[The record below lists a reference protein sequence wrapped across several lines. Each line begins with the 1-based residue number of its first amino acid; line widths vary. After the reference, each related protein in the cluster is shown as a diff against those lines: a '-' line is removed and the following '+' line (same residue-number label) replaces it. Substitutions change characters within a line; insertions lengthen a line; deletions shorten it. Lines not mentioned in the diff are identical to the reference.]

1 MALLIHGANEILTMA
16 SKITGPRTREKMSDI
31 GLRNDAS
38 ILIDDARI
46 VAIAPLAALKRD
58 YQALIDEAEV
68 IDATGKIVLPGLV
81 DCHTHLVHGGT
92 REHELNMR
100 LSGKSYMD
108 IMNAGG
114 GIHYTTTKTREASFE
129 ALYDKTYTHLNDF
142 LKYGV
147 TTVEAKSGYGLDWET
162 EKKQLEVAKRLQQT
176 HPVDVVSTFM
186 GAHAVPKAYKGNE
199 DAFVD
204 IIIKDMLPKVA
215 ELGLAEFNDVFC
227 EKGVF
232 TPEQSRRILE
242 AGKRYGLT
250 PKIHADEIE
259 PYEGAELAAEVGAI
273 SAEHL
278 LVASDAGI
286 EAMAKSGTIGVLLP
300 GTAFFLR
307 APYARGR
314 LMIDRGVPV
323 AISTDFNPGS
333 SPTIS
338 LPYIQNL
345 ACMNMGMTMEEVL
358 CATTINAAHAIRR
371 ADEVGTLE
379 VGKKADVVI
388 LNVPNYKQLQYFY
401 GMNHTD
407 TVVKNGQVVVKEGHL
422 CEQLFSRTA
431 NDMASG
437 KR

>member
-1 MALLIHGANEILTMA
+1 MAILINNANEVITME
-16 SKITGPRTREKMSDI
+16 SDVKLPRRREQMSEL
-31 GLRNDAS
+31 GLKKEVS
-38 ILIDDARI
+38 VLIEGDRI
-46 VAIAPLAALKRD
+46 AMIAPL
-58 YQALIDEAEV
+58 DEIKQEYPHLVNDAEV
-68 IDATGKIVLPGLV
+68 IDAQGKIVMPGLV

-100 LSGKSYMD
+100 LAGRSYMD

-114 GIHYTTTKTREASFE
+114 GIHYTTTKTREASFDD
-129 ALYDKTYTHLNDF
+129 LYNKTVQHLNDF
-142 LKYGV
+142 LRHGV
-147 TTVEAKSGYGLDWET
+147 TTVEAKSGYGLDLEN
-162 EKKQLEVAKRLQQT
+162 EIKQLYVVKKLQEE
-176 HPVDVVSTFM
+176 HVVDIVSTFM
-186 GAHAVPKAYKGNE
+186 GAHAVPKEFKGNE
-199 DAFVD
+199 DEFVK
-204 IIIKDMLPKVA
+204 IIIEQMIPKVA

-232 TPEQSRRILE
+232 TPEQSRLILE
-242 AGKRYGLT
+242 AGKAYGLT

-278 LVASDAGI
+278 LVASDEGI
-286 EAMAKSGTIGVLLP
+286 AAMAKAGTIAVLLP

-314 LMIDRGVPV
+314 LMVDSGVPV

-338 LPYIQNL
+338 LPFIQNL

-358 CATTINAAHAIRR
+358 CATTINAAHAIKR
-371 ADEVGTLE
+371 ADQVGTLE
-379 VGKKADVVI
+379 KGKQADVLI
-388 LNVPNYKQLQYFY
+388 LDVPNYKQLQYFY

-407 TVVKNGQVVVKEGHL
+407 TVIKAGNVVVKGGSL
-422 CEQLFSRTA
+422 L
-431 NDMASG
+431 
-437 KR
+437 

>member
-1 MALLIHGANEILTMA
+1 MAILINNANEVLTM
-16 SKITGPRTREKMSDI
+16 ESDI
-31 GLRNDAS
+31 KLPRRREQMSELGLKTEVS
-38 ILIDDARI
+38 VLIEGDRI
-46 VAIAPLAALKRD
+46 AMIAPL
-58 YQALIDEAEV
+58 DEIKQEYPHLVGSAEV
-68 IDATGKIVLPGLV
+68 IDARGKIVMPGLV

-100 LSGKSYMD
+100 LAGRSYMD
-108 IMNAGG
+108 IMNEGG
-114 GIHYTTTKTREASFE
+114 GIHYTTTKTREASFDG
-129 ALYDKTYTHLNDF
+129 LYNKTVQHLNEF
-142 LKYGV
+142 LRHGV
-147 TTVEAKSGYGLDWET
+147 TTVEAKSGYGLDLEN
-162 EKKQLEVAKRLQQT
+162 EIKQLYVVKKLQEE
-176 HPVDVVSTFM
+176 HAVDIVSTFM
-186 GAHAVPKAYKGNE
+186 GAHAVPKEYKGNE
-199 DAFVD
+199 DEFVK
-204 IIIKDMLPKVA
+204 IIIEQMIPKVA

-232 TPEQSRRILE
+232 TPAQSRLILE
-242 AGKRYGLT
+242 AGKAYGLI

-278 LVASDAGI
+278 LVASDEGI
-286 EAMAKSGTIGVLLP
+286 AAMAKAGTIAVLLP

-314 LMIDRGVPV
+314 LMVDSGVPV

-338 LPYIQNL
+338 LPFIQNL

-358 CATTINAAHAIRR
+358 CATTINAAHAIKR

-379 VGKKADVVI
+379 KGKQADVLI
-388 LNVPNYKQLQYFY
+388 LDVPNYKQLQYFY

-407 TVVKNGQVVVKEGHL
+407 TVIKAGDVVVKGGSL
-422 CEQLFSRTA
+422 L
-431 NDMASG
+431 
-437 KR
+437 

>member
-1 MALLIHGANEILTMA
+1 MLLIQNANEVLTMQ
-16 SKITGPRTREKMSDI
+16 SEVKGPRTREAMGHI
-31 GLRNDAS
+31 GLQEKAS
-38 ILIDDARI
+38 ILIDDDRI
-46 VAIAPLAALKRD
+46 LAVGPLAELEQQYGEKLKT
-58 YQALIDEAEV
+58 AKK
-68 IDATGKIVLPGLV
+68 IDASGKIVMPGLV
-81 DCHTHLVHGGT
+81 DCHTHLVHGGS
-92 REHELNMR
+92 REHELGMR
-100 LSGKSYMD
+100 LEGKTYME

-114 GIHYTTTKTREASFE
+114 GIHYTTRMTRETGFDE
-129 ALYDKTYTHLNDF
+129 LYKKTVSHLNRF
-142 LKYGV
+142 LQYGV

-162 EKKQLEVAKRLQQT
+162 EKRQLEVARKLQEN

-186 GAHAVPKAYKGNE
+186 GAHAVPKEYKGNE

-204 IIIKDMLPKVA
+204 IVINEMLPKVA
-215 ELGLAEFNDVFC
+215 EEGLAEFNDVFC

-242 AGKRYGLT
+242 AGKRYGLV

-278 LVASDAGI
+278 LVASDTGI
-286 EAMAKSGTIGVLLP
+286 ERMAKAGTIGVLLP

-307 APYARGR
+307 APFARGR
-314 LMIDRGVPV
+314 LMIDSGVPV

-338 LPYIQNL
+338 LPFIQNL

-358 CATTINAAHAIRR
+358 CATTINAAHAINRG
-371 ADEVGTLE
+371 DEVGTIE
-379 VGKKADVVI
+379 AGKKADI
-388 LNVPNYKQLQYFY
+388 LILDVPNYKQLQYFY

-407 TVVKNGQVVVKEGHL
+407 TVVKAGEVVVEGGSL
-422 CEQLFSRTA
+422 CTSVTA
-431 NDMASG
+431 
-437 KR
+437 

>member
-1 MALLIHGANEILTMA
+1 MA
-16 SKITGPRTREKMSDI
+16 STVQGPRRKQEMNEVGLQQNVSVLVEDTVIKM
-31 GLRNDAS
+31 
-38 ILIDDARI
+38 
-46 VAIAPLAALKRD
+46 IAPLEEIQEAFPELTAN
-58 YQALIDEAEV
+58 AEV
-68 IDATGKIVLPGLV
+68 IDATGKIVMPGLV

-100 LSGKSYMD
+100 LSGKTYME

-114 GIHYTTTKTREASFE
+114 GIHYTTTKTREVSFDE
-129 ALYDKTYTHLNDF
+129 LFDKTYAHLNDF
-142 LKYGV
+142 LRYGI

-162 EKKQLEVAKRLQQT
+162 EKKQLEVAKKLQET
-176 HPVDVVSTFM
+176 HQIDVVSTFM
-186 GAHAVPKAYKGNE
+186 GAHAVPKEYKGKE
-199 DAFVD
+199 DEFVD
-204 IIIKDMLPKVA
+204 IVVNDMIPKVA
-215 ELGLAEFNDVFC
+215 ELKLAEFNDVFC

-232 TPEQSRRILE
+232 TPEQSRRILL
-242 AGKRYGLT
+242 AGKEHGLT

-278 LVASDAGI
+278 LVASDEGI
-286 EAMAKSGTIGVLLP
+286 QAMAESGTIAVLLP

-314 LMIDRGVPV
+314 LMVDSGVPV

-358 CATTINAAHAIRR
+358 CATTINAAHAINRG
-371 ADEVGTLE
+371 DTIGTLE
-379 VGKKADVVI
+379 VGKKADLLI

-401 GMNHTD
+401 GMNHTH
-407 TVVKNGQVVVKEGHL
+407 TVVKNGKVVVKAGSLVE
-422 CEQLFSRTA
+422 
-431 NDMASG
+431 
-437 KR
+437 

>member
-1 MALLIHGANEILTMA
+1 MECDVKLPRRREQMSELGLKKEVSVLIEG
-16 SKITGPRTREKMSDI
+16 D
-31 GLRNDAS
+31 
-38 ILIDDARI
+38 RI
-46 VAIAPLAALKRD
+46 AMIAPL
-58 YQALIDEAEV
+58 DEIKQEYPHLVSDAEV
-68 IDATGKIVLPGLV
+68 IDARGKIVMPGLV

-100 LSGKSYMD
+100 LAGKSYMD

-114 GIHYTTTKTREASFE
+114 GIHYTTTKTREASFDD
-129 ALYDKTYTHLNDF
+129 LYNKTVQHLNEF
-142 LKYGV
+142 LRHGV
-147 TTVEAKSGYGLDWET
+147 TTVEAKSGYGLDLEN
-162 EKKQLEVAKRLQQT
+162 EMKQLQVVKKLQEE
-176 HPVDVVSTFM
+176 HVVDIVSTFM
-186 GAHAVPKAYKGNE
+186 GAHAVPKEFKGNE
-199 DAFVD
+199 DEFVK
-204 IIIKDMLPKVA
+204 IIIEQMIPKVA

-232 TPEQSRRILE
+232 TPAQTRRILE
-242 AGKRYGLT
+242 AGKEYGLT

-278 LVASDAGI
+278 LVASDEGI
-286 EAMAKSGTIGVLLP
+286 AAMAKSGTIAVLLP

-314 LMIDRGVPV
+314 LMVDSGIPV

-338 LPYIQNL
+338 LPFIQNL

-358 CATTINAAHAIRR
+358 CATTINAAHAIKR
-371 ADEVGTLE
+371 ADQVGTLE
-379 VGKKADVVI
+379 KGKQADLLI
-388 LNVPNYKQLQYFY
+388 LDVPNYKQLQYFY

-407 TVVKNGQVVVKEGHL
+407 TVIKAGNVVVKGGSL
-422 CEQLFSRTA
+422 L
-431 NDMASG
+431 
-437 KR
+437 